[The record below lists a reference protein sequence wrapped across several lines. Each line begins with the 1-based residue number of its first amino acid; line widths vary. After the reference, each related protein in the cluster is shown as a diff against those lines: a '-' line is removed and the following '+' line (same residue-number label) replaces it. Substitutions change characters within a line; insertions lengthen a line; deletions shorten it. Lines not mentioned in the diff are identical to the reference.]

1 MEPIYLA
8 ALPAVLAFCALCQPA
23 EVQLDPVAPDTLLAL
38 VPTGTPTRLAICPA
52 DPVDAGLLGA
62 PVGHVTLRRP
72 LDLAALE
79 LARREARLAAD
90 EVREALTF
98 LQPSLA

>member
-8 ALPAVLAFCALCQPA
+8 ALPAVLAFCAMCQPA
-23 EVQLDPVAPDTLLAL
+23 EVQLAPVPNDALLAL
-38 VPTGTPTRLAICPA
+38 VPDGAPDRLAICP
-52 DPVDAGLLGA
+52 VDADAGVLGA
-62 PVGHVTLRRP
+62 PVGHVTLRCP
-72 LDLAALE
+72 LDPAALE

-98 LQPSLA
+98 LR